1 MRKLSS
7 IILLGL
13 LAWNQVHGQNQ
24 SPHGEGILG
33 DCSSCHVSENWTE
46 MANPLRFDHDTT
58 RFALLGVHE
67 RVACMNCHESLVFE
81 EVQSDCAAC
90 HQDVHSGTVGR
101 DCARCHDAN
110 SWLVNIIPEI
120 HEENGFPLTGSH
132 STLQCIA
139 CHNYEIDLRFDRL
152 GNDCA
157 NCHMEDFNMAQNPN
171 HIQKGYSHDCTE
183 CHDPLAFGWDGQM
196 YEHDFFPLVGGHDK
210 VGCTECHGP
219 GGYDDNIP
227 DNCFACHSDDYFN
240 TTDPNHVELGYSRVC
255 EECHDVR
262 YGWYAS
268 ALDHDELYFPI
279 SYGNHSKGA
288 AWNDCTECHI
298 QPGNYTVF
306 SCIDC
311 HEHNKADMDREHQGE
326 DGYRYFSAACLDCH
340 PNGESD

>member
-67 RVACMNCHESLVFE
+67 QVACMNCHESLVFE

-101 DCARCHDAN
+101 DCARCHNEN

-219 GGYDDNIP
+219 GGTMTTFRIIALHVTPTITSTLLIP
-227 DNCFACHSDDYFN
+227 TTWNWGIQGFVRNVMMFAMVGTPLPWTMMNCI
-240 TTDPNHVELGYSRVC
+240 
-255 EECHDVR
+255 
-262 YGWYAS
+262 
-268 ALDHDELYFPI
+268 FP
-279 SYGNHSKGA
+279 
-288 AWNDCTECHI
+288 
-298 QPGNYTVF
+298 
-306 SCIDC
+306 
-311 HEHNKADMDREHQGE
+311 
-326 DGYRYFSAACLDCH
+326 
-340 PNGESD
+340 